1 MSDIKYDVYEYKPK
15 VGSSTL
21 FSKGVSRDFGE
32 NRVVFVEGHQF
43 VASVMP
49 LHDSNGLKKIGY
61 IVKPS
66 DY

>member
-1 MSDIKYDVYEYKPK
+1 MSEIKHDVYEYNPK

-43 VASVMP
+43 IASVMP
-49 LHDSNGLKKIGY
+49 LHDSNGLTKIGY
-61 IVKPS
+61 IVKPIEE
-66 DY
+66 